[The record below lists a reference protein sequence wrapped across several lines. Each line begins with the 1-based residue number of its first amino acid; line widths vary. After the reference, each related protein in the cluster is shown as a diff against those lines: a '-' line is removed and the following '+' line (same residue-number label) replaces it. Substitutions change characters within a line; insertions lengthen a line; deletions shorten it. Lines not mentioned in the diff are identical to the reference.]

1 MPLQSFVWSKSKN
14 PKQQVLK
21 PGHHEYYHSS
31 KNLFRNTSP
40 QHVHG
45 KESRG
50 CFSELQNFKITDFIV
65 NVCLLCL
72 LIYLFCGE
80 RSVRFV
86 KTSELW
92 TSQNNSS
99 KTFFCL
105 NMLSYLKP
113 KHFAEKYQ
121 FHWPWDESVLQAVLY
136 FTEIV
141 GFILLHLG
149 CNSLPPQ
156 LWKSPPDTIL
166 LTFIGTYHR
175 ATSFQCLAPS
185 ERGRAMWVPALQKAN
200 DASTWD
206 AWRASFQ
213 ISLPPEEG
221 GMVLS

>member
-149 CNSLPPQ
+149 CNSLPPPTVEIPTWYDSSY
-156 LWKSPPDTIL
+156 LHWHLPPSDLFPVLGT
-166 LTFIGTYHR
+166 IGTRKGYV
-175 ATSFQCLAPS
+175 S
-185 ERGRAMWVPALQKAN
+185 
-200 DASTWD
+200 
-206 AWRASFQ
+206 ASFTKSKWC
-213 ISLPPEEG
+213 IHLG
-221 GMVLS
+221 CMTC